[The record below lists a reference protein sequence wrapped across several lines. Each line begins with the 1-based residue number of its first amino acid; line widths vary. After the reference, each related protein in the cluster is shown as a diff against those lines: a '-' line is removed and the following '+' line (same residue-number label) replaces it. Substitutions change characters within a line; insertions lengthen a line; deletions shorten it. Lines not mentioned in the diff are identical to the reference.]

1 MEGEFRSW
9 RPLLDQ
15 ESDSEEEDDDDDDEE
30 EYYDAPGAPA
40 NSPEQEEEE
49 MEEKPQGN
57 NNNGEAFGLGP
68 ELLLFISLPL
78 AQDNNVGRRRPEDGQ
93 MFCVGGGGGN
103 YD

>member
-1 MEGEFRSW
+1 MVSTGAKNPTDKSHNHET
-9 RPLLDQ
+9 
-15 ESDSEEEDDDDDDEE
+15 EEDEDDDGRVGGGGD
-30 EYYDAPGAPA
+30 G
-40 NSPEQEEEE
+40 E

-93 MFCVGGGGGN
+93 MFCVGGGGN